1 MHLCVFIEYYVN
13 FDGNWL
19 AYLENLFQI
28 SLLQSD
34 NYNLY
39 IPKFVKK
46 VVIDPTKQQVQTGD
60 NGNNLINFQHFKN

>member
-1 MHLCVFIEYYVN
+1 MYLCVFIGYYVN

-28 SLLQSD
+28 SVLQSD

-46 VVIDPTKQQVQTGD
+46 VVIDPTKQQVQTDD
-60 NGNNLINFQHFKN
+60 NGNYLVNFQHFQN